1 MKEDELDFTTTFVPE
16 KNSDP
21 VVVIIN
27 VLCYIFFGET
37 AFAFRNEHIREHEL
51 SALLPV

>member
-1 MKEDELDFTTTFVPE
+1 MKENELDFTTMFVPE

-27 VLCYIFFGET
+27 VLCYFFFGET
-37 AFAFRNEHIREHEL
+37 AFAFRQKLYREEEL